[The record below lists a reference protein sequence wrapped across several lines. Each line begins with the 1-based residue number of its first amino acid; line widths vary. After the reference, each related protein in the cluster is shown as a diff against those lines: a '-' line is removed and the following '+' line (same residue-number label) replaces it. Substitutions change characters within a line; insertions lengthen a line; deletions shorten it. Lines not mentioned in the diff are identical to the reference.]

1 MVSCSVAM
9 MVAGVGMGVIAYL
22 ALIELHTPNAGR
34 IYINPLEITAV
45 RPLRDFAG
53 GGHFARGT
61 RCVVVMTNGQF
72 NGVTETCEEV
82 RDMLRSTP

>member
-1 MVSCSVAM
+1 MMAAGLSVA
-9 MVAGVGMGVIAYL
+9 ALAYL
-22 ALIELHTPNAGR
+22 ALIELHTPNAGL

-61 RCVVVMTNGQF
+61 RCVVVMTNGNF

-82 RDMLRSTP
+82 RDMLQHTQ